1 VLFSHAVASAYSK
14 CQCAYVFF
22 SNVAM
27 LLLHSGSQEQGA
39 SVWVCVRTVR
49 GPACDVK
56 DVKTDVLIGIT
67 VTSVNDVKKE
77 ASKA

>member
-1 VLFSHAVASAYSK
+1 MPWPVRTPNANAH
-14 CQCAYVFF
+14 VFF
-22 SNVAM
+22 KVAM
-27 LLLHSGSQEQGA
+27 LLPHSGNQKQGA
-39 SVWVCVRTVR
+39 NAWICVRTVG